1 MDTFVRFI
9 RIALP
14 ASLLLAALI
23 FLPLKLLDDR
33 GLSRVEDLSSQLEV
47 LRDKNR
53 RIRWKNRALRKEI
66 RAFHSD
72 PQYVEKV
79 ARDELGM
86 VGPDEIIYQFPTE
99 PGDQ

>member
-1 MDTFVRFI
+1 MRFI
-9 RIALP
+9 RVALP
-14 ASLLLAALI
+14 VGLLLAALI
-23 FLPLKLLDDR
+23 FLPLKLLDER
-33 GLSRVEDLSSQLEV
+33 GLSRVEELSAQLEV

-53 RIRWKNRALRKEI
+53 RIRWENRALRKEI